1 MWLRPCLATEQAVKK
16 GVYAKMATI
25 SASAVKDLR
34 EKTGVGMMEAKKAL
48 EEAGGEF
55 EKAVDIL
62 RKKGLSAAAKKASR
76 VAAEG
81 MIASSIQNSGKTGV
95 LIEVNSETDFV
106 AKNEEFQKFAK
117 GLAELVAAK
126 KPADVAALSLLTI
139 DGDNI
144 EARRNALVQKIG
156 ENIAIRRF
164 QSYETS
170 GQIAVYLHGNRIG
183 VMVDYSGGNEQLGKD
198 IAMHIAAANPQ
209 FLNRETVPA
218 DILARERSVYEG
230 QAKESGKPAAVIG
243 KIVEGKLEKFYSD
256 SCLMDQIYIKDP
268 DGKLKVRDV
277 LKKSGDNTVINR
289 FVRFQLGEGIEKKKE
304 NFADEVAAQLK

>member
-1 MWLRPCLATEQAVKK
+1 
-16 GVYAKMATI
+16 
-25 SASAVKDLR
+25 
-34 EKTGVGMMEAKKAL
+34 MEAKKAL
-48 EEAGGEF
+48 EEAGGDF

-117 GLAELVAAK
+117 GLADLVAAK
-126 KPADVAALSLLTI
+126 KPADVAALSQLTI
-139 DGDNI
+139 DGESI

-164 QSYETS
+164 QSYDTA
-170 GQIAVYLHGNRIG
+170 GKIAVYLHGNRIG
-183 VMVDYSGGNEQLGKD
+183 VMVDYSGGDEQLGKD

-218 DILARERSVYEG
+218 DVLARERAVYEG

-256 SCLMDQIYIKDP
+256 TCLLEQIYIKDP
-268 DGKLKVRDV
+268 DGKLKVKDV
-277 LKKSGDNTVINR
+277 LKKAGGNVAVHR
-289 FVRFQLGEGIEKKKE
+289 FTRFQLGEGIEKKKE